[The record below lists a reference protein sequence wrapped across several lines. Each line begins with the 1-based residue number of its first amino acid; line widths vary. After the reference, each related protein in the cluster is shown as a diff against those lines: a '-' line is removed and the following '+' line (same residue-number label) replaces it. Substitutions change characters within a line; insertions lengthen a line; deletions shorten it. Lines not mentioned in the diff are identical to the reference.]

1 MQQLA
6 LFSISIFLLLTSCT
20 PSPKNNKNKNIVF
33 EEYFPLK
40 NGVGQIYYVTHL
52 KDADSLLDKNHTNV
66 CLYISINNKQVFYF
80 TDEPKDTNSIIGSQ
94 SFCNGAFYFDNGAFF
109 VSPIFWRKDL
119 QSANLDYFE
128 PLFPKEIS
136 LDSVYKYRDGEE
148 KRKYIFNKIE
158 DVSIKE
164 KKIPGCLKLTIIQD
178 WPTSH
183 YADSVWFQQGIG
195 VVKWYRST
203 GRLEEIKL

>member
-1 MQQLA
+1 MQQLPLYSLA
-6 LFSISIFLLLTSCT
+6 FFLLLCSCR
-20 PSPKNNKNKNIVF
+20 SSLKNNDNKNIVF

-40 NGVGQIYYVTHL
+40 NGTSQIYYVTHL
-52 KDADSLLDKNHTNV
+52 KDADSLLDKNDTNV
-66 CLYISINNKQVFYF
+66 CLSISINNKQVFYF
-80 TDEPKDTNSIIGSQ
+80 TDEPGDTNSIIGSQ

-164 KKIPGCLKLTIIQD
+164 KKISGCLKLTIIQD

-183 YADSVWFQQGIG
+183 YADSVWFQKGIG